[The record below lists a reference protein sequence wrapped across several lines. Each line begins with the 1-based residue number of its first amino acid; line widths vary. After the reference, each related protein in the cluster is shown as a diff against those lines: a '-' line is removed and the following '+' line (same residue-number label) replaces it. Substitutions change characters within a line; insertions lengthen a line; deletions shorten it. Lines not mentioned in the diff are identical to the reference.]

1 MNFENWYNKMLN
13 EEAAAAPSQATVDV
27 KPSISGQVANVQSK
41 EDIINDVDSIMAQLD
56 QLSAQVKEDFNVEI
70 LDESLV
76 LEGAWDD
83 TKDNFG
89 SLFSDPVFQLVGLG
103 IAGIIGAL
111 GLSVKAVKDTKRNGA
126 IGKMVMGDYAKLKQL
141 KLQGVKLEAIQHQ
154 LEEKKDDIEA
164 EGGAKKNPYE
174 SIVNEAEPKVIS
186 ATQQLAQ
193 RNAEKEKANKAKEAE
208 LKKAAAA
215 AKKSQTD
222 KENKPSDRT
231 TSDDENAAKQKM
243 AEKIDAQIQAVAKK
257 RDVLDNSIKSFEEAL
272 DTKYAEE
279 KITGFGS
286 KKVHTLI
293 ASAKDGV
300 AQEIAEAR
308 LKFFSENM
316 SDEAR
321 KELEDS
327 LKGIIKRQAE
337 RTAEINKEAKENAEK
352 AKEIADDDEEV
363 RKALDDMKNDKNPE
377 TEEEPTS
384 DNEDGKSD
392 KEDGESDAM
401 KAIKKS
407 QEDDSEEAKKKR
419 EERAANKEDDTKNA
433 EKETTKNTKDG
444 KLDRVEDMIKKETEK
459 IQNNPEAK
467 KIKDKIT
474 ELEGAIE
481 ELKNKENKSKEDAD
495 KISMIQKGIEAQKK
509 QLDKI
514 SSSDKLDKL
523 KGLKDQIAAK
533 ENWQLEGTEL
543 GRLFEMEI
551 SKLEKEYMINE
562 SSSLSISDK
571 FKLLMG

>member
-56 QLSAQVKEDFNVEI
+56 QLSAQVKEDQKNIELEWGF
-70 LDESLV
+70 ESLSENLI

-83 TKDNFG
+83 AKSSYG
-89 SLFSDPVFQLVGLG
+89 SLFSDPIFQLVGLG
-103 IAGIIGAL
+103 ITGVISAIGLTGFGAA
-111 GLSVKAVKDTKRNGA
+111 KYIKDTKRNSA
-126 IGKMVMGDYAKLKQL
+126 IAKQVLGDYERLKKQKLDELDQEAVIQKFE
-141 KLQGVKLEAIQHQ
+141 LQKDQIGAEENESFTNIQEA
-154 LEEKKDDIEA
+154 DPA
-164 EGGAKKNPYE
+164 VAKKPTVKPAKNP
-174 SIVNEAEPKVIS
+174 I
-186 ATQQLAQ
+186 
-193 RNAEKEKANKAKEAE
+193 
-208 LKKAAAA
+208 
-215 AKKSQTD
+215 AKKTPVDPESKDLQI
-222 KENKPSDRT
+222 
-231 TSDDENAAKQKM
+231 QKM
-243 AEKIDAQIQAVAKK
+243 KARIDAQINTLKK
-257 RDVLDNSIKSFEEAL
+257 KKDMMSAGIQKLEEFLDKKYKSTDNDGNS
-272 DTKYAEE
+272 

-286 KKVHTLI
+286 GKVHKLI
-293 ASAKDGV
+293 AQAEDDV
-300 AQEIAEAR
+300 QITVDEAR
-308 LKFFSENM
+308 LKLFGGEM
-316 SDEAR
+316 DPAA
-321 KELEDS
+321 K
-327 LKGIIKRQAE
+327 KKVAE
-337 RTAEINKEAKENAEK
+337 RVNRLKQESAQRTAKINKEAEENAKK
-352 AKEIADDDEEV
+352 AKEIAAEDEET
-363 RKALDDMKNDKNPE
+363 KNALADLEKGKTPE
-377 TEEEPTS
+377 TETEKEPETKEEPTT
-384 DNEDGKSD
+384 D

-401 KAIKKS
+401 KSIKKS

>member
-13 EEAAAAPSQATVDV
+13 EEAAAAPSQVTVDV

-56 QLSAQVKEDFNVEI
+56 QLSAQVKEDQKNIELEWGF
-70 LDESLV
+70 ESLSENLI

-83 TKDNFG
+83 AKSSYG
-89 SLFSDPVFQLVGLG
+89 SLFSDPIFQLVGLG
-103 IAGIIGAL
+103 ITGVISAIGLTGFGAA
-111 GLSVKAVKDTKRNGA
+111 KYIKDTKRNSA
-126 IGKMVMGDYAKLKQL
+126 IAKQVLGDYERLKKQKLDELDQEAVIQKFE
-141 KLQGVKLEAIQHQ
+141 LQKDQIGAEENESFTNIQEA
-154 LEEKKDDIEA
+154 DPA
-164 EGGAKKNPYE
+164 VAKKPTVKPAKNP
-174 SIVNEAEPKVIS
+174 I
-186 ATQQLAQ
+186 
-193 RNAEKEKANKAKEAE
+193 
-208 LKKAAAA
+208 
-215 AKKSQTD
+215 AKKTPVDPESKDLQI
-222 KENKPSDRT
+222 
-231 TSDDENAAKQKM
+231 QKM
-243 AEKIDAQIQAVAKK
+243 KARIDAQINTLKK
-257 RDVLDNSIKSFEEAL
+257 KKDMMSAGIQKLEEFLDKKYKSTDNDGNS
-272 DTKYAEE
+272 

-286 KKVHTLI
+286 GKVHKLI
-293 ASAKDGV
+293 AQAEDDV
-300 AQEIAEAR
+300 QITVDEAR
-308 LKFFSENM
+308 LKLFGGEM
-316 SDEAR
+316 DPAA
-321 KELEDS
+321 K
-327 LKGIIKRQAE
+327 KKVAE
-337 RTAEINKEAKENAEK
+337 RVNRLKQESAQRTAKINKEAEENAKK
-352 AKEIADDDEEV
+352 AKEIAAEDEET
-363 RKALDDMKNDKNPE
+363 KNALADLEKGKTPE
-377 TEEEPTS
+377 AETKEEPTS

-392 KEDGESDAM
+392 KGDEKSDAM
-401 KAIKKS
+401 KSIEKS

-481 ELKNKENKSKEDAD
+481 EIKNKEKKSKNDEDTLKSLQSGLD
-495 KISMIQKGIEAQKK
+495 LENRK
-509 QLDKI
+509 LDKI

>member
-56 QLSAQVKEDFNVEI
+56 QLSAQVKEDQKNIELEWGF
-70 LDESLV
+70 ESLSENLI

-83 TKDNFG
+83 AKSSYG
-89 SLFSDPVFQLVGLG
+89 SLFSDPIFQLVGLG
-103 IAGIIGAL
+103 ITGVISAIGLTGFGAA
-111 GLSVKAVKDTKRNGA
+111 KYIKDTKRNSA
-126 IGKMVMGDYAKLKQL
+126 IAKQVLGDYERLKKQKLDELDQEAVIQKFE
-141 KLQGVKLEAIQHQ
+141 LQKDQIGAEENESFTNIQEA
-154 LEEKKDDIEA
+154 DPA
-164 EGGAKKNPYE
+164 VAKKPTVKPAKNP
-174 SIVNEAEPKVIS
+174 I
-186 ATQQLAQ
+186 
-193 RNAEKEKANKAKEAE
+193 
-208 LKKAAAA
+208 
-215 AKKSQTD
+215 AKKTPVDPESKDLQI
-222 KENKPSDRT
+222 
-231 TSDDENAAKQKM
+231 QKM
-243 AEKIDAQIQAVAKK
+243 KARIDAQINALKK
-257 RDVLDNSIKSFEEAL
+257 KKDMMNAGIQKLEEFLDKKYKSTDNNGNS
-272 DTKYAEE
+272 

-286 KKVHTLI
+286 GKVHKLI
-293 ASAKDGV
+293 AQAEDDV
-300 AQEIAEAR
+300 QITVDEAR
-308 LKFFSENM
+308 LKLFGGEM
-316 SDEAR
+316 DPAA
-321 KELEDS
+321 K
-327 LKGIIKRQAE
+327 KKVAE
-337 RTAEINKEAKENAEK
+337 RVNRLKQESAQRTAKINKEAEENAKK
-352 AKEIADDDEEV
+352 AKEIAAEDEET
-363 RKALDDMKNDKNPE
+363 KNALADLEKGKTPEAE
-377 TEEEPTS
+377 TEEEPETK
-384 DNEDGKSD
+384 EEPTTD

-401 KAIKKS
+401 KSIKKS

>member
-56 QLSAQVKEDFNVEI
+56 QLSAQVKEDQKNIELEWGF
-70 LDESLV
+70 ESLSENLI

-83 TKDNFG
+83 AKSSYG
-89 SLFSDPVFQLVGLG
+89 SLFSDPIFQLVGLG
-103 IAGIIGAL
+103 ITGVISAIGLTGFGAA
-111 GLSVKAVKDTKRNGA
+111 KYIKDTKRNSA
-126 IGKMVMGDYAKLKQL
+126 IAKQVLGDYERLKKQKLDELDQEAVIQKFE
-141 KLQGVKLEAIQHQ
+141 LQKDQIGAEENESFTNIQEA
-154 LEEKKDDIEA
+154 DPA
-164 EGGAKKNPYE
+164 VAKKPTVKPAKNP
-174 SIVNEAEPKVIS
+174 I
-186 ATQQLAQ
+186 
-193 RNAEKEKANKAKEAE
+193 
-208 LKKAAAA
+208 
-215 AKKSQTD
+215 AKKTPVDPESKDLQI
-222 KENKPSDRT
+222 
-231 TSDDENAAKQKM
+231 QKM
-243 AEKIDAQIQAVAKK
+243 KARIDAQINTLKK
-257 RDVLDNSIKSFEEAL
+257 KKDMMSAGIQKLEEFLDKKYKSTDNDGNS
-272 DTKYAEE
+272 

-286 KKVHTLI
+286 GKVHKLI
-293 ASAKDGV
+293 AQAEDDV
-300 AQEIAEAR
+300 QITVDEAR
-308 LKFFSENM
+308 LKLFGGEM
-316 SDEAR
+316 DPAA
-321 KELEDS
+321 K
-327 LKGIIKRQAE
+327 KKVAE
-337 RTAEINKEAKENAEK
+337 RVNRLKQESAQRTAKINKEAEENAKK
-352 AKEIADDDEEV
+352 AKEIAAEDEET
-363 RKALDDMKNDKNPE
+363 KNALADLEKGKTPEAE

-392 KEDGESDAM
+392 KEDGESDQM
-401 KAIKKS
+401 KDLKKS

-419 EERAANKEDDTKNA
+419 EERAVNKEDDTKNA